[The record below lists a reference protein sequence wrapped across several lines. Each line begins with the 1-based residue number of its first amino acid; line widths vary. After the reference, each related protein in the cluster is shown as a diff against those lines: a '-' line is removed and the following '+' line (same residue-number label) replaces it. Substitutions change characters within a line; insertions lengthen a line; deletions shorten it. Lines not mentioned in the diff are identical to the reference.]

1 MKENNAKIYEIF
13 PSVRNTIFSKEQ
25 IFPSVRNT
33 LFSEEQIFP
42 SVKNTLFSKERAF
55 PSVRNTIFSKEQIFP
70 SVRNTLFLQEQIF
83 PFLENPIS
91 PRSEQTNLSLFQP
104 IRETQPR
111 VANGHNGPDVLLS
124 TVWEKPRLCNRTV
137 T

>member
-1 MKENNAKIYEIF
+1 MKYFLPLGIPYSPKNRYFLPSEI
-13 PSVRNTIFSKEQ
+13 PFSPKNKYSLLSR
-25 IFPSVRNT
+25 IP
-33 LFSEEQIFP
+33 FSP
-42 SVKNTLFSKERAF
+42 KNE
-55 PSVRNTIFSKEQIFP
+55 
-70 SVRNTLFLQEQIF
+70 LFLLSRIPYPPGNELF
-83 PFLENPIS
+83 RLSRVHYSHTSKYSPFLENPIS